1 MFGGQ
6 ALTKL
11 ATRDLERLLALV
23 HRGELVCPIDEL
35 GIHTAGLSYLVDKL
49 GFLKGLPEPAV
60 RAALVAVLA
69 ERRAQT
75 ATLGTPRSSDST

>member
-23 HRGELVCPIDEL
+23 HRGELLCPIDEL
-35 GIHTAGLSYLVDKL
+35 RIHTAGLSYLVDKL
-49 GFLKGLPEPAV
+49 GFLKGLPESAV
-60 RAALVAVLA
+60 RAVLVAVLA
-69 ERRAQT
+69 ERRAR
-75 ATLGTPRSSDST
+75 AKADGSAPPSDST